1 VIQRFEVGTAP
12 IAWARVENVVEA
24 SQSRPQGRV
33 GHGRNMRN
41 RYRPPRAPVEDIGL
55 STSGA
60 NVWDTIIVLSLLAMW
75 ILDFPHHAISGLIGQ
90 HFPWPV
96 QRSLKWPALLL
107 ERTLIEAVICIP
119 VALVLAVRLRQSAVV
134 FAWLLAAVLCGRIA
148 FELPKTPAG
157 SVDWR
162 FLCVIGGIHA
172 TLLVGATAYIA
183 HRRRL
188 RAGPADAREN

>member
-1 VIQRFEVGTAP
+1 
-12 IAWARVENVVEA
+12 
-24 SQSRPQGRV
+24 
-33 GHGRNMRN
+33 MRN

-119 VALVLAVRLRQSAVV
+119 VALVLGCGCGSPRWSLRGSLPPF
-134 FAWLLAAVLCGRIA
+134 FAG
-148 FELPKTPAG
+148 E
-157 SVDWR
+157 
-162 FLCVIGGIHA
+162 
-172 TLLVGATAYIA
+172 
-183 HRRRL
+183 
-188 RAGPADAREN
+188 